1 MALSKQRRRRRVM
14 ALLLLAAC
22 VAAPVLL
29 WQGLDQR
36 LYVGPVSDH
45 FDGARFTNPDK
56 AYAQNFGKVLHWWA
70 TREPAPWVVRQKLYP
85 AKPQARVAGDAL
97 AVTMVGHATL
107 LLQTQGLNI
116 LTDPIWSDRASPF
129 ADYGP
134 KRVRAPGIRFADL
147 PPIDVVLVSH
157 NHYDHMDLAT
167 LKKLSARDRPLIL
180 TPLGNGALLER
191 HGIKA
196 YARDWGQ
203 GIKLSEKIGI
213 DVVRVQHGSSR
224 WMVDRNRALWG
235 GFVITT
241 PKGPIIFAGDAGYGD
256 GSSWREIAARYG
268 PARLALLP
276 IGGYEPRWFMAYQHM
291 NPSEAVR
298 AFQDVQAQQAL
309 GIHWGVFQLSDEA
322 IDAPRLD
329 LVLAMRKARIPT
341 ARFAALL
348 PADVYR
354 DAGDVQR

>member
-14 ALLLLAAC
+14 ALLILAAL

-29 WQGLDQR
+29 WQSLDQR

-45 FDGARFTNPDK
+45 FDGERFANPDK
-56 AYAQNFGKVLHWWA
+56 PFAHNMWKVLRWWA
-70 TREPAPWVVRQKLYP
+70 TREPAPWVVGQKLYP
-85 AKPQARVAGDAL
+85 VKPLARVEGDAL

-107 LLQTQGLNI
+107 LIQTQGLNI

-157 NHYDHMDLAT
+157 NHYDHMDMPT
-167 LKKLSARDRPLIL
+167 LKRLWLRDHPLIL

-196 YARDWGQ
+196 FARDWGQ

-213 DVVRVQHGSSR
+213 DVVRVQHWSSR

-256 GSSWREIAARYG
+256 GRTWRAIKDHYG

-276 IGGYEPRWFMAYQHM
+276 IGAYEPRWFMAYQHM
-291 NPSEAVR
+291 NTEEAVR
-298 AFQDVQAQQAL
+298 AFQDLEAAQAL
-309 GIHWGVFQLSDEA
+309 GIHWGVFQLTDEA

-329 LVLAMRKARIPT
+329 LVLALRKARIET
-341 ARFAALL
+341 KRFAAFL
-348 PADVYR
+348 PADVYSETE
-354 DAGDVQR
+354 APQR